1 MVKKELD
8 LVLSNVHYCAYA
20 SSQLL
25 PFRSCNQPII
35 LDPCDA
41 YGGSPMKLPNYLS
54 GQWLEGAGSG
64 EPLIDPVTGDELARI
79 SSQDVDLRAACEFA
93 RAQGGPAL
101 RQLTYAQRADLLAK
115 AGDTLSANRDEYFRL
130 SLLNLGA
137 TPADASFDVDGA
149 IYTMKYYAKIGR
161 ALADGKLLKEG
172 AVVPLSKTGAFVGQ
186 HFLVPA
192 KGAAVFINAFNFPA
206 WGFCEKAAPALLS
219 AVPVLVKPA
228 SPTAWLTHRMVE
240 DIVKA
245 NILPPG
251 AVSLVCG
258 SARELLD
265 HVREEDIVSFTGSAD
280 TAARV
285 RSHANVLRRS
295 VRVNI
300 EADSINSAILGPDSA
315 PGTDLFNILVKEV
328 VKEMTLKAGQKC
340 TTIRRILVPRQ
351 HLKTFGEAVST
362 QLNSMKVGNP
372 RNSEVKVGPVV
383 NKSQQSVCL
392 EGLKRLREECTVVFG
407 GHDDFQ
413 PVDADPQKSAFVQ
426 PTLLACQN
434 GLAAKYVHDVEVFG
448 PVATLVPY
456 DGPGDLLAMTRRGLG
471 SLVASV
477 FSNDPSFLQ
486 EVFLGIGDLHGRILA
501 VDSSVAGQYT
511 GHGNVVPSCLH
522 GGPGRAGGGEEL
534 AGLRALLLYHRR
546 FVLQGPVNC
555 INQVSGLCADTNLL
569 YS

>member
-1 MVKKELD
+1 
-8 LVLSNVHYCAYA
+8 
-20 SSQLL
+20 
-25 PFRSCNQPII
+25 
-35 LDPCDA
+35 
-41 YGGSPMKLPNYLS
+41 MKLPNYLS
-54 GQWLEGAGSG
+54 GQWLEGAGPG
-64 EPLIDPVTGDELARI
+64 EPLLDPVTGDELARI
-79 SSQDVDLRAACEFA
+79 SSQNVDLHAALEFA
-93 RAQGGPAL
+93 RARGGPAL

-115 AGDTLSANRDEYFRL
+115 VADTLSANRDEYFRL

-172 AVVPLSKTGAFVGQ
+172 ALVPLSKTGAFVGQ
-186 HFLVPA
+186 HFLVPT

-206 WGFCEKAAPALLS
+206 WGLCEKAAPALLS
-219 AVPVLVKPA
+219 GVPVLVKPA
-228 SPTAWLTHRMVE
+228 SPTAWLTQRMVE
-240 DIVKA
+240 DVVKS

-280 TAARV
+280 TAARI

-300 EADSINSAILGPDSA
+300 EADSINSAILGPDCS
-315 PGTDLFNILVKEV
+315 PGSDLFDVLVKEV
-328 VKEMTLKAGQKC
+328 GKEMTLKAGQKC
-340 TTIRRILVPRQ
+340 TTIRRVFVPRQ

-362 QLNSMKVGNP
+362 LLNLMKVGNP

-383 NKSQQSVCL
+383 NKSQQSACL
-392 EGLKRLREECTVVFG
+392 EGLKKLREECTVLFG
-407 GHDDFQ
+407 GHDQFQ

-426 PTLLACQN
+426 PTLLACEN

-456 DGPGDLLAMTRRGLG
+456 DGLQELLAITRRGLG

-477 FSNDPSFLQ
+477 FSNDPGFLQ

-546 FVLQGPVNC
+546 FVVQGPVSS
-555 INQVSGLCADTNLL
+555 VSGLSPLCADSALL
-569 YS
+569 YA